1 MLVLEENCTCA
12 DDQCCPACE
21 EWRQRHSELMDVLRL
36 KPWEFP
42 AYEETPEYEGRH
54 KPDVDAA
61 VARFHVLK
69 AAADKA

>member
-1 MLVLEENCTCA
+1 
-12 DDQCCPACE
+12 
-21 EWRQRHSELMDVLRL
+21 MDVLRL